1 MPTNFANGIT
11 SYGMP
16 VFPVNFPFLNA
27 QSAAAA
33 VGSGQPIKGS
43 SNVYFVSSVLG
54 ADGNP
59 GNKMAPGGPLATLK
73 TALTMVSP
81 GDTIVLMP
89 GHVET
94 MVAAGSISVAC
105 ANITIVG
112 LGVGAVRPT
121 FKYSTA
127 TTATFDI
134 VKDNITF
141 ANVRWDMTGIA
152 SLVKGINVKTAAND
166 VTFESCEFIQ
176 ASATNACATAILTD
190 ASANNLRIN
199 NCRFTITGAGTAV
212 TNALNIVGGDG
223 LQVTNT
229 WFNAGYAT
237 GSGAIQNVTT
247 ACTNA
252 LVQNCYVNNLTASC
266 TKAMIFVS
274 TSTGLIANTR
284 MQILSG
290 TAPIT
295 GAALSWV
302 GGNYYAATIATAG
315 TLI

>member
-1 MPTNFANGIT
+1 MPTNFPSGVA

-16 VFPVNFPFLNA
+16 VFPTTFPFINA
-27 QSAAAA
+27 QSVVAA
-33 VGSGQPIKGS
+33 VGAGQSIKGS
-43 SNVYFVSSVLG
+43 TNVYFVSSVLG

-59 GNKMAPGGPLATLK
+59 GNKMSSGGPLATLK
-73 TALTMVSP
+73 QALTAVSP

-94 MVAAGSISVAC
+94 MIAAGTVNC
-105 ANITIVG
+105 NVANIVVVG

-121 FKYSTA
+121 FKYSTSTA
-127 TTATFDI
+127 ATFDI

-141 ANVRWDMTGIA
+141 VNVRWDMTGIA
-152 SLVKGINVKTAAND
+152 ALVKGINVKTAAND
-166 VTFESCEFIQ
+166 VTFESCEFVQ
-176 ASATNACATAILTD
+176 ASATIACATAILTD

-212 TNALNIVGGDG
+212 TNALNVVGGDG
-223 LQVTNT
+223 LQVTNCL
-229 WFNAGYAT
+229 FNAAYAS

-252 LVQNCYVNNLTASC
+252 IVQNNWIQNLTAAC
-266 TKAMIFVS
+266 TKAMVFVA
-274 TSTGLIANTR
+274 TSTGILANNR

-295 GAALSWV
+295 GAAMSWV
-302 GGNYYAATIATAG
+302 GGNYYAAVIATAG

>member
-1 MPTNFANGIT
+1 MPTNFPSGIS

-16 VFPVNFPFLNA
+16 VFPVNFPFINA
-27 QSAAAA
+27 QSSATA
-33 VGSGQPIKGS
+33 VGSGQAIKGS
-43 SNVYFVSSVLG
+43 SNVYFVSSVIG
-54 ADGNP
+54 SDGNP
-59 GNKMAPGGPLATLK
+59 GSKMASGGPLASF
-73 TALTMVSP
+73 AQAITMVSP

-94 MVAAGSISVAC
+94 MKAAGTVSVAC
-105 ANITIVG
+105 SNITVVG

-141 ANVRWDMTGIA
+141 ANIRWDMTGIA

-166 VTFESCEFIQ
+166 VTFESCEFVQ
-176 ASATNACATAILTD
+176 SSATNACATAILTD

-199 NCRFTITGAGTAV
+199 NCRFTQAGAGTAM
-212 TNALNIVGGDG
+212 TNALNVVGGDG
-223 LQVTNT
+223 LQVTNSY
-229 WFNAGYAT
+229 FNGLYAS

-252 LVQNCYVNNLTASC
+252 VVTGNTFINLTAAS
-266 TKAMIFVS
+266 TKVAVFVS
-274 TSTGLIANTR
+274 TSTVMLTKNACGV
-284 MQILSG
+284 QG
-290 TAPIT
+290 TAT
-295 GAALSWV
+295 GPFTAAAGNWSMNWSSPV
-302 GGNYYAATIATAG
+302 GANG

>member
-1 MPTNFANGIT
+1 MGTNFSSGIS

-16 VFPVNFPFLNA
+16 IFPVNFPFINA

-33 VGSGQPIKGS
+33 VGAGQPIKGS

-54 ADGNP
+54 SDGNP
-59 GNKMAPGGPLATLK
+59 GTKMSSGGPLASLK
-73 TALTMVSP
+73 QTLTMVSP

-94 MVAAGSISVAC
+94 MVAAGTISVAT
-105 ANITIVG
+105 ANLVIVG

-121 FKYSTA
+121 FKYSTL
-127 TTATFDI
+127 TSATFDI

-141 ANVRWDMTGIA
+141 ANIRWDMTGIA

-176 ASATNACATAILTD
+176 SSATNACATAILTD

-199 NCRFTITGAGTAV
+199 NCRFTQTGAGTAM

-223 LQVTNT
+223 LQVTNSF
-229 WFNAGYAT
+229 FNGLYAT

-247 ACTNA
+247 ACTNY
-252 LVQNCYVNNLTASC
+252 LLTGNTMINQTASS
-266 TKAMIFVS
+266 TKIAVFVA
-274 TSTGLIANTR
+274 TSTGMASKNVIG
-284 MQILSG
+284 IGS
-290 TAPIT
+290 
-295 GAALSWV
+295 GAAPFTSVAGWW
-302 GGNYYAATIATAG
+302 GGNWSAAAVATNG
-315 TLI
+315 TLV